1 MSTIS
6 GNECWY
12 FIDLNLNHTFFDETK
27 KEIHQM
33 WGSRNRLKPLIQNVL
48 VNWIQRESDDFLFSS
63 GCMIQA
69 KLKSIWFI
77 PIFRMHLPSR
87 ISRLKSRMNNFKT
100 TEACYTSEFF
110 LGSTHLVASVV
121 DGEQ

>member
-33 WGSRNRLKPLIQNVL
+33 WGSKNRLKPQIQNVL
-48 VNWIQRESDDFLFSS
+48 VNWSQRESD
-63 GCMIQA
+63 
-69 KLKSIWFI
+69 
-77 PIFRMHLPSR
+77 
-87 ISRLKSRMNNFKT
+87 
-100 TEACYTSEFF
+100 EFF
-110 LGSTHLVASVV
+110 ILFRLHDTGQVKFNLSYFPRAFSKPDLPIK
-121 DGEQ
+121 E

>member
-33 WGSRNRLKPLIQNVL
+33 WGSKNRLKFKMCLSIGVKENL
-48 VNWIQRESDDFLFSS
+48 
-63 GCMIQA
+63 MIFYSLQA
-69 KLKSIWFI
+69 
-77 PIFRMHLPSR
+77 
-87 ISRLKSRMNNFKT
+87 
-100 TEACYTSEFF
+100 A
-110 LGSTHLVASVV
+110 
-121 DGEQ
+121 